1 MLTKTVSDVTSTVES
16 ADTSDHTG
24 SPPSIISQPASTSL
38 VSPLNVTDISSTGFV
53 LKDLASWPNVIPDS
67 LRNAFIAE
75 NFSQTLNIDFRK
87 SARIYD
93 DGNRRCLK
101 SSMFYRKLEN
111 SETVKRSWMV
121 YSESSGKVY
130 CSACKLFSTNKNAF
144 TQGFNDW
151 KNSKRFEEHENS
163 TTHRN
168 CILASVFRAQ
178 KKGLLD
184 SHLENQTEKERTYW
198 RKVLERVVAV
208 VKFLA
213 LRGLAFRGENEV
225 FGSENNGNFLGIIE
239 LLAQFDP
246 FLANHVSRLGNAGR
260 GTVSYMS
267 STICNE
273 FIELMTKKVLKNII
287 AAVITAKYFTISVDS
302 TPDISHTD
310 QLTFIVR
317 FVDSSGKPVERFIK
331 LIPLS
336 GHDGE
341 TMMNVVLDTLLE
353 HDLSIM
359 DCRGQSYDNASNM
372 SGKYN
377 GLQARIKQINPLA
390 EYVPCSAH
398 SLNLVGSCAAECC
411 VAAVSFFGLLQAL
424 FNFFSAST
432 HRWSI
437 LKSTIHGDVIKSL
450 STTRWSAQHDATHA
464 LKDSFAEIRSALIQI
479 AEDEDQTATTRSEAA
494 SLASKLEDFELALL
508 CVLWDCILERL
519 NATNKTLQ
527 KTEIEMA
534 TCANLYAG
542 LVEFVISLRNDEA
555 FEMFEEKAKL
565 LVKDYSYRA
574 DHQRSR
580 KRKRNFEEPD
590 NEILLL
596 PRQKCKTATYF
607 VILDSLI
614 TELVKRKEI
623 YLNLNDKFGFLFKIT
638 TMPDAELREAALKLQ
653 QHLSADV
660 QDTFVEEIVHFSGYM
675 NQIKAPPEKC
685 APSAALKHL
694 RNAGISEAFP
704 NVDIAYRLYLTLPAT
719 NCEGERSFSVLKRVK
734 NQLRSTMSQDK
745 LCNLALLTIES
756 DLTRNIDFQSIID
769 DFANMKS
776 RKKFI

>member
-1 MLTKTVSDVTSTVES
+1 MLDVLMRVAHRKEKKIQEEEQKKKDVGSCRKITDMLTKTVSDVTSTVES

-24 SPPSIISQPASTSL
+24 S
-38 VSPLNVTDISSTGFV
+38 
-53 LKDLASWPNVIPDS
+53 
-67 LRNAFIAE
+67 
-75 NFSQTLNIDFRK
+75 
-87 SARIYD
+87 
-93 DGNRRCLK
+93 
-101 SSMFYRKLEN
+101 
-111 SETVKRSWMV
+111 
-121 YSESSGKVY
+121 
-130 CSACKLFSTNKNAF
+130 
-144 TQGFNDW
+144 
-151 KNSKRFEEHENS
+151 
-163 TTHRN
+163 TTHRS

-213 LRGLAFRGENEV
+213 LRGLAFRGENEA
-225 FGSENNGNFLGIIE
+225 FGSENNVNFLGIIE

-273 FIELMTKKVLKNII
+273 FIELMTKKVLNNII
-287 AAVITAKYFTISVDS
+287 AAVKTAKYFAISVDS
-302 TPDISHTD
+302 TLDISHTD

-331 LIPLS
+331 FIPLS

-450 STTRWSAQHDATHA
+450 STTRWSTQHDAAHA

-479 AEDEDQTATTRSEAA
+479 AEDEDQGVVSEPQYSSLESTSDLKRIIMGLA
-494 SLASKLEDFELALL
+494 SL
-508 CVLWDCILERL
+508 
-519 NATNKTLQ
+519 
-527 KTEIEMA
+527 
-534 TCANLYAG
+534 
-542 LVEFVISLRNDEA
+542 
-555 FEMFEEKAKL
+555 
-565 LVKDYSYRA
+565 
-574 DHQRSR
+574 
-580 KRKRNFEEPD
+580 
-590 NEILLL
+590 
-596 PRQKCKTATYF
+596 
-607 VILDSLI
+607 
-614 TELVKRKEI
+614 
-623 YLNLNDKFGFLFKIT
+623 
-638 TMPDAELREAALKLQ
+638 
-653 QHLSADV
+653 
-660 QDTFVEEIVHFSGYM
+660 
-675 NQIKAPPEKC
+675 
-685 APSAALKHL
+685 
-694 RNAGISEAFP
+694 
-704 NVDIAYRLYLTLPAT
+704 
-719 NCEGERSFSVLKRVK
+719 VLKV
-734 NQLRSTMSQDK
+734 L
-745 LCNLALLTIES
+745 
-756 DLTRNIDFQSIID
+756 IIHPIITSG
-769 DFANMKS
+769 MKS
-776 RKKFI
+776 AGSFTTGQGSVKGITAGPWSARG